1 MPELLRT
8 TRTVFETRLFDIGVT
23 PVSVST
29 LITFALIL
37 LATVLV
43 SRAARHALSR
53 LLQRT
58 RGGAKAAG
66 TVTGLLHYVLLL
78 FGFGVALQ
86 TVGIDLSALFAAGA
100 LFAVALGFA
109 MQSITQNFVAGVILL
124 SERAIKPDDILEVE
138 GKLVK
143 VLDMGIRSITA
154 ETRDGEHLI
163 IPNAVLIGSTVKNF
177 TLAHT
182 AFRIRLPVG
191 VTYTSD
197 MALVR
202 QTLEKVAATLNQ
214 KWGGV
219 ERESRVIMTEFGNH
233 SVGFEVGV
241 WMDEPWEHRLYMS
254 ELCEA
259 VWWAFKERGITIAF
273 PQLDVHFDRP
283 VTEGFGRLAHDA
295 A

>member
-8 TRTVFETRLFDIGVT
+8 TRTLLETRLFDIGT
-23 PVSVST
+23 TRVSVST
-29 LITFALIL
+29 VITVALIL
-37 LATVLV
+37 LATVV
-43 SRAARHALSR
+43 ISRAVRHAVLKV
-53 LLQRT
+53 LGRT

-66 TVTGLLHYVLLL
+66 TITGLLHYALLL
-78 FGFGVALQ
+78 FGLSVALQ

-124 SERAIKPDDILEVE
+124 SERAIKAGDILEVE
-138 GKLVK
+138 GKLVN

-182 AFRIRLPVG
+182 AFRVRASVG
-191 VTYTSD
+191 VTYASD

-202 QTLEKVAATLNQ
+202 DTLEQVAATLNQ
-214 KWGGV
+214 TWGV
-219 ERESRVIMTEFGNH
+219 RDRKPQVIMTEFGNH
-233 SVGFEVGV
+233 SVNFEVGV
-241 WMDEPWEHRLYMS
+241 WMDKPWEYRNYLS
-254 ELCEA
+254 ELHET
-259 VWWAFKERGITIAF
+259 VWWAFKNREITIAF
-273 PQLDVHFDRP
+273 PQLDVHFDPP
-283 VTEGFGRLAHDA
+283 VTEGFGGLTRDA